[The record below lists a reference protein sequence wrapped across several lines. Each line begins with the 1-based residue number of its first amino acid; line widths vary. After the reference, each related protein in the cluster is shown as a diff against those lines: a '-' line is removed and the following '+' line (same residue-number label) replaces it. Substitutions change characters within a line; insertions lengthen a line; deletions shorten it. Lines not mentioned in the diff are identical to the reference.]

1 MATEKGKK
9 DEGKEPK
16 KAAGGGDGG
25 GKSGGSSDAGPDY
38 AKDNI
43 RLGAAGQSLL
53 TKAAGIGAAA
63 LAAAVA
69 LGSMEGD
76 DFRRFSLSYVTAFS
90 WVLALNL
97 GALFWVTLQNLVNAH
112 WSIVLRRVGE
122 LFAAQAPVMALLAL
136 PIVVPI
142 FMGHS
147 SIYIWSDAHNVH
159 GNHLLEH
166 KQAYLNP
173 TAFLIRFVVYFGFW
187 TWLSRFFLNSSL
199 AQDKAKDGKDL
210 MGKMRVVAGPSMIV
224 WALTMTFCAIDL
236 LMSLDP
242 MWFSTIFGVYFLA
255 SCVLGNNSFIALV
268 AMWLNKR
275 GILAKSVTTEHF
287 HDLGKMMF
295 AFTVFW
301 AYVGFSQ
308 FMLIWY
314 ANIPEETGWFKER
327 FAGGWTGGSWG
338 TLSAVL
344 LFGHFVIPFFGLLS
358 RHIKRKRPTLAFWAV
373 WQLVMI
379 YLDMYWLVMPTLH
392 KAAGGHGAHA
402 AAHETVGA
410 VAHALPFGLVDV
422 CCAVGVLG
430 VYIAGAALRAKNLNL
445 MPTNDPRLPKSL
457 AFTNI

>member
-9 DEGKEPK
+9 DASKEPK
-16 KAAGGGDGG
+16 KAAAGGDGG
-25 GKSGGSSDAGPDY
+25 GKSGGGSGPDY
-38 AKDNI
+38 AADNI
-43 RLGAAGQSLL
+43 RLGAVGQSLL

-63 LAAAVA
+63 LAAGVA
-69 LGSMEGD
+69 LGSMQGD
-76 DFRRFSLSYVTAFS
+76 GFRQFSLSYVTAFC

-136 PIVVPI
+136 PIVVPVV
-142 FMGHS
+142 MGHS
-147 SIYIWSDAHNVH
+147 PIYIWSDAHQVK

-173 TAFLIRFVVYFGFW
+173 TFFLIRFVFYFGFW
-187 TWLSRFFLNSSL
+187 TWLSRFFLTSSL
-199 AQDKAKDGKDL
+199 AQDSAKDGKAL

-224 WALTMTFCAIDL
+224 WALTMTFCSIDL

-255 SCVLGNNSFIALV
+255 SCVLGNNSFMALV
-268 AMWLNKR
+268 GMWLQKR
-275 GILAKSVTTEHF
+275 GVLAKSVTTEHF

-392 KAAGGHGAHA
+392 KAAGGHGGHGGG
-402 AAHETVGA
+402 HEVVGA
-410 VAHALPFGLVDV
+410 VAHHLPFSLMDI
-422 CCAVGVLG
+422 CCAIGVLG

-445 MPTNDPRLPKSL
+445 MPINDPRLPKSL